1 MSLPL
6 VLLKV
11 SPKQSTEDHPGN
23 SSASSEECRVPSRK
37 GLAEPMR
44 QALHLLQRQPLQLV
58 APNLAQAPHPP
69 TCQRAPDSCYTRPE
83 RQLAITYDQ
92 SEEELMAS
100 IEQEFCS

>member
-1 MSLPL
+1 
-6 VLLKV
+6 V

-23 SSASSEECRVPSRK
+23 SSASSE
-37 GLAEPMR
+37 
-44 QALHLLQRQPLQLV
+44 
-58 APNLAQAPHPP
+58 
-69 TCQRAPDSCYTRPE
+69 APDSCYTRPE

>member
-1 MSLPL
+1 MTGHTLTLSSAGFPRPQPRRQGP
-6 VLLKV
+6 V

-23 SSASSEECRVPSRK
+23 SSASSE
-37 GLAEPMR
+37 
-44 QALHLLQRQPLQLV
+44 
-58 APNLAQAPHPP
+58 APG
-69 TCQRAPDSCYTRPE
+69 SCYTRPE